1 MTDINVC
8 IALSLLYHIN
18 SRGVPLPC
26 VAIPSSVG
34 CGPACSTQT
43 VVLNLEEGLLVPLKQ
58 SDAYEQQDTTVL
70 IDPSLTATL
79 DANLTI
85 AMALTALSNCIDAL
99 LTTAHKVYSTCC
111 SISHAPA
118 CISVPC
124 QRSRQKCCYDCMR
137 VKQLTIVLTLQFCD
151 IACAVDILQRQI
163 QYYSYVYIYHM

>member
-8 IALSLLYHIN
+8 IALSLLYHMN

-26 VAIPSSVG
+26 VAIPSSAG
-34 CGPACSTQT
+34 CGAACSTQT
-43 VVLNLEEGLLVPLKQ
+43 LVLNLEEGLLVPLKQ

-99 LTTAHKVYSTCC
+99 LTSAHAVCSTFFL

-118 CISVPC
+118 CIYLFHVKDLVKSVA
-124 QRSRQKCCYDCMR
+124 M
-137 VKQLTIVLTLQFCD
+137 
-151 IACAVDILQRQI
+151 IACAL
-163 QYYSYVYIYHM
+163 SS